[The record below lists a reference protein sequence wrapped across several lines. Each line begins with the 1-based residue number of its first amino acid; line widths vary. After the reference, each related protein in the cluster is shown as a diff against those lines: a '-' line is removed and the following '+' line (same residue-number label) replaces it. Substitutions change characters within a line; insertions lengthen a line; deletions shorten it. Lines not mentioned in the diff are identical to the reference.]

1 MKKISYRYLLE
12 NTLSPSKMKSKN
24 SMKNISYTT
33 IYKFQHELDKSDLLP
48 GFPCCSQSCRKR
60 LSKRIPLPQV
70 FTSAP
75 PAFEGTELPV
85 PELPLE
91 APADCPACPGQPVLH
106 CAHKVLWEDL
116 LAACTRPLSFEIIC
130 R

>member
-1 MKKISYRYLLE
+1 MNWTKVTSY
-12 NTLSPSKMKSKN
+12 
-24 SMKNISYTT
+24 
-33 IYKFQHELDKSDLLP
+33 QA
-48 GFPCCSQSCRKR
+48 FPAALRVVRKR
-60 LSKRIPLPQV
+60 LSKRIPLPQI
-70 FTSAP
+70 FTSDP

-91 APADCPACPGQPVLH
+91 APAEFPACPGQQVLH

-116 LAACTRPLSFEIIC
+116 LAACTRPLSFEITC